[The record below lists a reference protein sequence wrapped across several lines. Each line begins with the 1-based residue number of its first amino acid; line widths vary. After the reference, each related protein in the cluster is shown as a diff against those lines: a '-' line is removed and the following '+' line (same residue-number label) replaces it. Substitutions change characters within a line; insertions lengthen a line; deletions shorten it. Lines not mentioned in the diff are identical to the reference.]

1 MEGFEIMLSLLRR
14 PVWLA
19 ASVALAAT
27 VGTPAM
33 ADPVAGP
40 HVQAYGWGVD
50 YDGQV
55 GDGGTS
61 DVLTPQP
68 LTLPDDVRQIAA
80 GGYFGAALTGDGQV
94 WTWGANFEGYLGD
107 GTTEPHAPR
116 PVPGL
121 TGIVQVSAGTR
132 HVLALDGDG
141 DVWSWGANERG
152 QLGDGTRDEQDAPHQ
167 VPGLT
172 DFVQVSAGDQTS
184 LGLRADGTVWAWGA
198 NDWGELGDGTQDDSL
213 TPERV
218 TGLDDVVQVAVAF
231 GGYHSVALRAD
242 GTVWGWGAND
252 YGQLGTGSA
261 DQWVITSP
269 VQAIGVQGATQVA
282 AGEGDTL
289 AVVNGQAWG
298 WGGNYFGQLGDGTR
312 EERHVPAPIGPDNVV
327 QVATGYSN
335 TAVVRADGTV
345 WAWGY
350 NANGTLGTGSTDL
363 FAQPAPVPGLTGVA
377 HLSAGFGFMLALA
390 TPSTVDTPDLATG
403 SIGGGGPPPPHPNV

>member
-1 MEGFEIMLSLLRR
+1 VEGFEIMLSLLRR

-50 YDGQV
+50 YNGQV
-55 GDGGTS
+55 
-61 DVLTPQP
+61 
-68 LTLPDDVRQIAA
+68 
-80 GGYFGAALTGDGQV
+80 
-94 WTWGANFEGYLGD
+94 
-107 GTTEPHAPR
+107 
-116 PVPGL
+116 
-121 TGIVQVSAGTR
+121 
-132 HVLALDGDG
+132 
-141 DVWSWGANERG
+141 
-152 QLGDGTRDEQDAPHQ
+152 
-167 VPGLT
+167 
-172 DFVQVSAGDQTS
+172 
-184 LGLRADGTVWAWGA
+184 
-198 NDWGELGDGTQDDSL
+198 
-213 TPERV
+213 
-218 TGLDDVVQVAVAF
+218 
-231 GGYHSVALRAD
+231 
-242 GTVWGWGAND
+242 
-252 YGQLGTGSA
+252 
-261 DQWVITSP
+261 
-269 VQAIGVQGATQVA
+269 
-282 AGEGDTL
+282 
-289 AVVNGQAWG
+289 
-298 WGGNYFGQLGDGTR
+298 GDGTR